1 MSYSSPISCWP
12 NEVPRSRNRICHI
25 SCHWPSHRSVEVFME
40 RATFAAGSFE
50 RVEEAFR
57 RIEGVQ
63 QTMVGYAGGWAPD
76 PRYFDVCTGAT
87 RHPEVVEIYL
97 NPGQVS
103 YQQLLNAFWDS
114 HDPTSFNRQ
123 GSDVGSQYRSA
134 IFFHS
139 LEQEATAR
147 ASKERLQRSGRFT
160 RPIVTEIVP
169 ATRFYRGEENRQH
182 HNLGQA
188 RAVFWR

>member
-1 MSYSSPISCWP
+1 
-12 NEVPRSRNRICHI
+12 
-25 SCHWPSHRSVEVFME
+25 ME

-57 RIEGVQ
+57 RIAGVQ

-76 PRYFDVCTGAT
+76 PSYFDVCTGTTGHA
-87 RHPEVVEIYL
+87 EVVEVNL

-103 YQQLLNAFWDS
+103 YEQLLNVFWDA

-139 LEQEATAR
+139 LEQEAMAR

-160 RPIVTEIVP
+160 RPIVTEILP
-169 ATRFYRGEENRQH
+169 ATRFYRAEEYRQH
-182 HNLGQA
+182 HIMRQGD
-188 RAVFWR
+188 AVPRG

>member
-1 MSYSSPISCWP
+1 
-12 NEVPRSRNRICHI
+12 
-25 SCHWPSHRSVEVFME
+25 ME
-40 RATFAAGSFE
+40 RATFAAGPFE
-50 RVEEAFR
+50 RVEQAFR

-76 PRYFDVCTGAT
+76 PSYFDVCTGTTGHA
-87 RHPEVVEIYL
+87 EVVEIYL
-97 NPGQVS
+97 NPGLVS
-103 YQQLLNAFWDS
+103 YEQVLNVFWDS

-169 ATRFYRGEENRQH
+169 ATRFYRPEKYHQPHIARQ
-182 HNLGQA
+182 GD
-188 RAVFWR
+188 AVSRG

>member
-1 MSYSSPISCWP
+1 MQ
-12 NEVPRSRNRICHI
+12 
-25 SCHWPSHRSVEVFME
+25 

-50 RVEEAFR
+50 RVEETFR

-76 PRYFDVCTGAT
+76 PGYFDVCTGTTGHA
-87 RHPEVVEIYL
+87 EVVEIYFD
-97 NPGQVS
+97 PGQVS
-103 YQQLLNAFWDS
+103 YEQLLNVFWDA

-139 LEQEATAR
+139 LEQEAAAR
-147 ASKERLQRSGRFT
+147 ASKEQLRQSGRFMQ
-160 RPIVTEIVP
+160 PVVTEIVP
-169 ATRFYRGEENRQH
+169 ATRFYRAEKCRQH
-182 HNLGQA
+182 QIA
-188 RAVFWR
+188 RQGDAVSRG